1 MAVTSYESVLHLA
14 ESLSHEDQLRLIQEL
29 MSHTGEHTTGL
40 DKTSVLTLHG
50 LGAEIW
56 KDIDAQE
63 YVSRERSSWQS

>member
-1 MAVTSYESVLHLA
+1 MTVTSYESVLHLA

-29 MSHTGEHTTGL
+29 MTHTGERTVP
-40 DKTSVLTLHG
+40 DKTSVLALYG

-56 KDIDAQE
+56 QEIDAQE